1 VADHD
6 HDHRQHDTPPTAGR
20 DVGAPAPD
28 AARPHG
34 TPAVPAE
41 DAGPRPGEHPSV
53 ADSGSRPSTAVIFV
67 GLLILAALI
76 YGGVWVGMLGN

>member
-1 VADHD
+1 MAGQD
-6 HDHRQHDTPPTAGR
+6 HDHRRDDAAPTARR
-20 DVGAPAPD
+20 DVGARAPD

-53 ADSGSRPSTAVIFV
+53 ADSGSRPSTAMILV
-67 GLLILAALI
+67 GLLLVAALI